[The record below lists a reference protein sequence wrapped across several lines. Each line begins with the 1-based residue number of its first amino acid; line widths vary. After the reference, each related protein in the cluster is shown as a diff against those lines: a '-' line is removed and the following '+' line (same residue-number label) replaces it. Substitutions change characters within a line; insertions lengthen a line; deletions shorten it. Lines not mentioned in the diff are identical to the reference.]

1 MEAVIRVTD
10 ALKSFRETRLSTL
23 RTPAEFF
30 DIHRISRPADFNTAI
45 SRLTYNTRYFSGN
58 YTLIV
63 AALAVYCIIA
73 SPLLLLS
80 LIFLFGGFAVIN
92 RFGTTLLSS
101 PFEVYGQVVT
111 QKTLYTG
118 LFVIGIPLLW
128 FSSPFM
134 TLFWLIGA
142 SACLILTH
150 ACLIEPG
157 VESEYANIEGA
168 V

>member
-30 DIHRISRPADFNTAI
+30 DVHRISRPADFNTAV

-63 AALAVYCIIA
+63 AALAVYSIIA

-92 RFGTTLLSS
+92 RFGATSLSL
-101 PFEVYGQVVT
+101 YGQFVS
-111 QKTLYTG
+111 QKSLYTG

-142 SACLILTH
+142 SAFLILTH

>member
-1 MEAVIRVTD
+1 MDAVFRVTD

-23 RTPAEFF
+23 RPPTEFF
-30 DIHRISRPADFNTAI
+30 DFHRISRPADFNQAV

-63 AALAVYCIIA
+63 AALAVYAIIT
-73 SPLLLLS
+73 SPLLLIS
-80 LIFLFGGFAVIN
+80 IIFLFGGFTVIN
-92 RFGTTLLSS
+92 RFVDDQWSVNVAGH
-101 PFEVYGQVVT
+101 VVT
-111 QKTLYTG
+111 QKTLYMG

-128 FSSPFM
+128 FSSPFL
-134 TLFWLIGA
+134 TFFWLVGA
-142 SACLILTH
+142 SSCLILGH

-157 VESEYANIEGA
+157 VESEYANIEGG

>member
-1 MEAVIRVTD
+1 METVVRVVDT
-10 ALKSFRETRLSTL
+10 LKSFRETRLSTL

-30 DIHRISRPADFNTAI
+30 DVHRISRPADFNTAV

-63 AALAVYCIIA
+63 AALAVYSIIA

-80 LIFLFGGFAVIN
+80 LVFLFGGFAVIN
-92 RFGTTLLSS
+92 RFE
-101 PFEVYGQVVT
+101 EVYGQFVT
-111 QKTLYTG
+111 QKTLYTA

>member
-1 MEAVIRVTD
+1 MEAAIRVVD

-30 DIHRISRPADFNTAI
+30 DIHRISRPADFNTAV

-63 AALAVYCIIA
+63 AALAVYSLIA

-92 RFGTTLLSS
+92 RFE
-101 PFEVYGQVVT
+101 EVYGQFAT
-111 QKTLYTG
+111 QKSLYTG

-142 SACLILTH
+142 SAFLILTH

>member
-1 MEAVIRVTD
+1 MEAALRVAD

-30 DIHRISRPADFNTAI
+30 DVHRISRPADFNTAV

-63 AALAVYCIIA
+63 AALAVYSLIA

-92 RFGTTLLSS
+92 RF
-101 PFEVYGQVVT
+101 EEAYGHFVT

-142 SACLILTH
+142 SAFLILTH

>member
-1 MEAVIRVTD
+1 MEAVIRVVD

-30 DIHRISRPADFNTAI
+30 DIHRISRPADLNTAV

-58 YTLIV
+58 YTLVV
-63 AALAVYCIIA
+63 AALAVYSIIA

-92 RFGTTLLSS
+92 RFE
-101 PFEVYGQVVT
+101 EVYGQFVT

-118 LFVIGIPLLW
+118 LFVVGIPLLW

>member
-1 MEAVIRVTD
+1 MEAVIRITD
-10 ALKSFRETRLSTL
+10 AVKSFRETRLSTL

-30 DIHRISRPADFNTAI
+30 DIHRISRPADFNQAV

-58 YTLIV
+58 YTLII
-63 AALAVYCIIA
+63 AALAVYSIIA

-92 RFGTTLLSS
+92 RFE
-101 PFEVYGQVVT
+101 EVYGQVVT

>member
-1 MEAVIRVTD
+1 MEAAIRVVD

-30 DIHRISRPADFNTAI
+30 DIHRISRPADFNTAV

-63 AALAVYCIIA
+63 AALAVYSLIA

-92 RFGTTLLSS
+92 RFE
-101 PFEVYGQVVT
+101 EVYGQVVT

-142 SACLILTH
+142 SAFLILTH

>member
-1 MEAVIRVTD
+1 MESVIRVVD

-30 DIHRISRPADFNTAI
+30 DVHRISRPADLNTAV

-58 YTLIV
+58 YTLVV
-63 AALAVYCIIA
+63 AALAVYSIIA

-92 RFGTTLLSS
+92 RFE
-101 PFEVYGQVVT
+101 EVYGQFVT
-111 QKTLYTG
+111 QKTLYTV

-128 FSSPFM
+128 FASPFM

-142 SACLILTH
+142 SAFLILTH

>member
-30 DIHRISRPADFNTAI
+30 DIHRISRPADFNTAV

-63 AALAVYCIIA
+63 AALAVYSIIA

-80 LIFLFGGFAVIN
+80 LVFLFGGFAAIN
-92 RFGTTLLSS
+92 RFEDL
-101 PFEVYGQVVT
+101 YGQFVT

>member
-1 MEAVIRVTD
+1 
-10 ALKSFRETRLSTL
+10 LSTL

-30 DIHRISRPADFNTAI
+30 DIHRISRPADFNTAV

-63 AALAVYCIIA
+63 AALAVYSIIA

-80 LIFLFGGFAVIN
+80 LVFLFGGFAAIN
-92 RFGTTLLSS
+92 RFE
-101 PFEVYGQVVT
+101 EVYGQFVT

>member
-1 MEAVIRVTD
+1 MEAVLRVTD

-30 DIHRISRPADFNTAI
+30 DIHRISRPADFNTAV

-63 AALAVYCIIA
+63 AALAVYSIIA
-73 SPLLLLS
+73 SPLLLIS
-80 LIFLFGGFAVIN
+80 LVFLFGGFAAIN
-92 RFGTTLLSS
+92 RFE
-101 PFEVYGQVVT
+101 EVYGQFVT

>member
-1 MEAVIRVTD
+1 MEAVLRVTD

-30 DIHRISRPADFNTAI
+30 DIHRISRPADFNTAV

-63 AALAVYCIIA
+63 AALAVYSIIA

-80 LIFLFGGFAVIN
+80 LVFLFGGFAAIN
-92 RFGTTLLSS
+92 RFGFYLE
-101 PFEVYGQVVT
+101 EVYGQFVT

>member
-1 MEAVIRVTD
+1 MESVIRVVD

-30 DIHRISRPADFNTAI
+30 DVHRISRPADLNTAV

-58 YTLIV
+58 YTLVV
-63 AALAVYCIIA
+63 AALAVYSIIA

-92 RFGTTLLSS
+92 RFE
-101 PFEVYGQVVT
+101 EVYGQFVT
-111 QKTLYTG
+111 QKTLYTV

-128 FSSPFM
+128 FASPFM

-142 SACLILTH
+142 SAFLILTH

-157 VESEYANIEGA
+157 VESEYANIEGT

>member
-30 DIHRISRPADFNTAI
+30 DVHRISRPADFNTAV

-58 YTLIV
+58 YTLVV
-63 AALAVYCIIA
+63 AALAVYSIIA

-80 LIFLFGGFAVIN
+80 LVFLFGGFAAIN
-92 RFGTTLLSS
+92 RFEEL
-101 PFEVYGQVVT
+101 YGQFVT

>member
-1 MEAVIRVTD
+1 MEAVLRVTD

-30 DIHRISRPADFNTAI
+30 DIHRISRPADFNTAV

-63 AALAVYCIIA
+63 AALAVYSIIA

-80 LIFLFGGFAVIN
+80 LVFLFGGFAAIN
-92 RFGTTLLSS
+92 RFE
-101 PFEVYGQVVT
+101 EVYGQFVT

>member
-30 DIHRISRPADFNTAI
+30 DIHRISRPADFNTAV

-63 AALAVYCIIA
+63 AALAVYSIIA

-80 LIFLFGGFAVIN
+80 LVFLFGGFAAIN
-92 RFGTTLLSS
+92 RFE
-101 PFEVYGQVVT
+101 EVYGQFVT

>member
-30 DIHRISRPADFNTAI
+30 DVHRISRPADFNTAV

-63 AALAVYCIIA
+63 AALAVYSIIA

-92 RFGTTLLSS
+92 RFE
-101 PFEVYGQVVT
+101 EVYGQFVT
-111 QKTLYTG
+111 QKSLYTG

>member
-30 DIHRISRPADFNTAI
+30 DIHRISRPADFNTAV

-63 AALAVYCIIA
+63 AALAVYSIIA

-80 LIFLFGGFAVIN
+80 LVFLFGGFAAIN
-92 RFGTTLLSS
+92 RFEEL
-101 PFEVYGQVVT
+101 YGQFVT